1 MRPLSILL
9 VDDDAD
15 LRQELRL
22 LLEGAGYRVAQ
33 AGDVKGAIVAFK
45 AAPPDLA
52 LLDQALPDGTGFDVL
67 DAFARIDPRV
77 PLVFLTASGT
87 IELAVAAMKRGV
99 RDFLPKPIQPEALLA
114 AVRGVL
120 GEGGPDDEHLPP
132 LDPFAGTSPAIR
144 ALAGDAQR
152 VAASGSPV
160 LLAGETGTGKGVLAR
175 WLHEHGPRASGPFL
189 DLNCAGL
196 SRELLDSELFGH
208 ERGAFT
214 GAVSAKMGLL
224 EAAHGG
230 TLFLD
235 EIGDIDLA
243 VQGKILKVIEEQRFR
258 RVGGLHDLEVD
269 LRLVAATHRDLT
281 ERVASGAFRADL
293 FFRISTLPLTVP
305 ALRSRPEDLPVL
317 AERLLALMP
326 ARAHRVTLSPA
337 AMATLQAHPW
347 PGNIRELRNVLE
359 RAVLLCDR
367 PELQPE
373 DLRLPAAPP
382 LAQGASPAPDEGE
395 GVVLPAAGT
404 LRDMERSHILK
415 VLREEDHRVAEA
427 AARLGI
433 PRSTLYQ
440 KLKEYGVQLPRSR
453 RRV

>member
-15 LRQELRL
+15 LRRELRL
-22 LLEGAGYRVAQ
+22 LLEGAGYGVVQ
-33 AGDVKGAIVAFK
+33 AGDVRGAIVAFK
-45 AAPPDLA
+45 ASPPDLA
-52 LLDQALPDGTGFDVL
+52 LLDQALPDGSGFDVL

-77 PLVFLTASGT
+77 PLIFLTASGT
-87 IELAVAAMKRGV
+87 IEQAVAAMKRGV
-99 RDFLPKPIQPEALLA
+99 RDFLPKPVQPEALLA

-132 LDPFAGTSPAIR
+132 LDPFAGTSAAIR
-144 ALAGDAQR
+144 ALGSEAHR
-152 VAASGSPV
+152 VAASSSPV
-160 LLAGETGTGKGVLAR
+160 LLGGETGTGKGVLAR

-214 GAVSAKMGLL
+214 GAVSTKMGLL

-281 ERVASGAFRADL
+281 ERVAAGAFRADL
-293 FFRISTLPLTVP
+293 FFRISTLPLHVP
-305 ALRSRPEDLPVL
+305 ALRSRPEDLPAL
-317 AERLLALMP
+317 AERLLALTP
-326 ARAHRVTLSPA
+326 ARSRGVTLSPA
-337 AMATLQAHPW
+337 AVVTLQAQPW

-359 RAVLLCDR
+359 RAVLLCDQR
-367 PELQPE
+367 ELRPE
-373 DLRLPAAPP
+373 DLRLPASPPPAQPGLSAP
-382 LAQGASPAPDEGE
+382 AAAEAA
-395 GVVLPAAGT
+395 LPPAGT
-404 LRDMERSHILK
+404 LRDLERSHILK

>member
-15 LRQELRL
+15 LRRELRL
-22 LLEGAGYRVAQ
+22 LLEGAGYGVVQ
-33 AGDVKGAIVAFK
+33 AGDVRGAIVAFK
-45 AAPPDLA
+45 SSPPDLA
-52 LLDQALPDGTGFDVL
+52 LLAQALPDGSGFDVL
-67 DAFARIDPRV
+67 DAFARIDARV
-77 PLVFLTASGT
+77 PLIFLTASGT
-87 IELAVAAMKRGV
+87 IEQAVAAMKRGV
-99 RDFLPKPIQPEALLA
+99 RDFLPKPVQPEALLA

-132 LDPFAGTSPAIR
+132 LDPFAGTSAAIR
-144 ALAGDAQR
+144 ALASEAHR

-160 LLAGETGTGKGVLAR
+160 LLGGETGTGKGILAR

-214 GAVSAKMGLL
+214 GAVSTKMGLL

-281 ERVASGAFRADL
+281 ERVAAGAFRADL
-293 FFRISTLPLTVP
+293 FFRISTLPLHVP
-305 ALRSRPEDLPVL
+305 ALRSRPDDLPAL
-317 AERLLALMP
+317 AERLLALTP
-326 ARAHRVTLSPA
+326 ARSRGVTVSPA
-337 AMATLQAHPW
+337 AMATLQAQPW

-359 RAVLLCDR
+359 RAVLLCDQR
-367 PELQPE
+367 ELQPE
-373 DLRLPAAPP
+373 DLRLPASPP
-382 LAQGASPAPDEGE
+382 PAQPGLSA
-395 GVVLPAAGT
+395 PAAAEGALPPTGT
-404 LRDMERSHILK
+404 LRDLERSHILK